1 MTAPPILLIGSIG
14 AGKTTFRQ
22 QLMGQEVD
30 YAKTQAMEAFDGI
43 IDTPGEYLEYGR
55 FQRALHVAA
64 CDVDTIVL
72 MIDPTSADSRIPP
85 GFVSGFNKPA
95 VGVVTKIDLATPE
108 QISTAEEQLRL
119 AGAGRIFRVDSLTGD
134 GFDDIRGALCR
145 T

>member
-85 GFVSGFNKPA
+85 GSSADSTSRPSVWSPRSTWPHRNRSRRRRNSCVWREPA
-95 VGVVTKIDLATPE
+95 GSSA
-108 QISTAEEQLRL
+108 STR
-119 AGAGRIFRVDSLTGD
+119 
-134 GFDDIRGALCR
+134 
-145 T
+145 